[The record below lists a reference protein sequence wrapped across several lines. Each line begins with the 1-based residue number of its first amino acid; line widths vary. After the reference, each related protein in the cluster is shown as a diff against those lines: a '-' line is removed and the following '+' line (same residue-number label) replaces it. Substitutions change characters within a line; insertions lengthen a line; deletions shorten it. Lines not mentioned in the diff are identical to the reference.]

1 MARPHCLLMAT
12 YISTVGREGAL
23 LVNQLSLCFSNLALN
38 APLGYKLQ
46 GIFLNLEKYSLKDLL
61 PKKKILT
68 NVEEVPDTAKSAQ
81 HMSSDTLIP
90 SAMFPSDFAEI
101 EVPIGALH
109 HGRIPVVFLPYRFGL
124 GIRVYVALER
134 HRHTFS
140 DRESESGFSG
150 YGERRCIWK

>member
-23 LVNQLSLCFSNLALN
+23 LVNQLSQCFSNLALN
-38 APLGYKLQ
+38 APLGCKLQ
-46 GIFLNLEKYSLKDLL
+46 GIFLNKGFII
-61 PKKKILT
+61 KKILT
-68 NVEEVPDTAKSAQ
+68 DIKEVPDTAKSAQ
-81 HMSSDTLIP
+81 HMPSDTFIP

-109 HGRIPVVFLPYRFGL
+109 YGRIPIIFLPYGFGL

-140 DRESESGFSG
+140 DREPESGFSG
-150 YGERRCIWK
+150 YGERRCIWKLKKK